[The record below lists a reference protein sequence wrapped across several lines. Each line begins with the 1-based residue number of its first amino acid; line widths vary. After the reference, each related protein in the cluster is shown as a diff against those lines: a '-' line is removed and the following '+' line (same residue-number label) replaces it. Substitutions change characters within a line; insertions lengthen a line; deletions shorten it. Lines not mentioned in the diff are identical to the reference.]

1 MVKELDYISN
11 ILIVSIDPGISN
23 VLGVLLSN
31 LNYKIELINSGG
43 DAFKELKESKF
54 DIVLLDVILPDMSGL
69 QILNY
74 IKKISPETLVIVMAG
89 EDLGNKAVE
98 CLKNGAY
105 DCLKKPFRKEEI
117 LKRIDNALDQ
127 RRLEKEIEGTDD
139 LMQSAERRNQY
150 LVLNSNDIV
159 YTLDYEGKFTSIS
172 DSMRQKLGFDSDYLM
187 NKHFSNVIYPE
198 DIHKA
203 MYVFNERRAICRG
216 PNSNRI
222 RLKKKNTGSPSDRL
236 DNCITV
242 EIKANGIYETENNN
256 KNKLFLGTCGIARD
270 ISDFMKN
277 EELLKLQKTYFKELF
292 SNSSSAAIL
301 ADNDDKVINANKSF
315 EKLFKYSLNEIKNR
329 RINDFLMKSG
339 HEQKEGDIDGSAI
352 MEKES
357 LGKRKDGSIINVM
370 IYSYPIE
377 YNSKNIGAY
386 YLFRNITEMKRND
399 KELMDHLTKV
409 RQSMGNISNAI
420 VSTIE
425 VRDPYTVGHQQ
436 RVSNLA
442 RTIAC
447 EMGLPAD
454 DVDAIRL
461 AGTLHDLGKVNIPA
475 EILSKPGQLSKIE
488 FDLIKMHPSIAYD
501 ILRRI
506 EFPWPIADIV
516 YQHHEKLDG
525 SGYPRGISG
534 KEILMGSRILSVAD
548 VVESI
553 ASHRPYRP
561 ALGIRKA
568 LEEIWDKKN
577 VYYDPKVVDACIRLF
592 NKKNFTFE
600 SDLPEENE
608 YDAYRMPAY
617 TMPN

>member
-1 MVKELDYISN
+1 MVKELEYISN

-31 LNYKIELINSGG
+31 LNYKIELINSGS
-43 DAFKELKESKF
+43 DAFKELKENKF
-54 DIVLLDVILPDMSGL
+54 DLMLLDVILPDMSGL

-74 IKKISPETLVIVMAG
+74 VKKMSPDTLVIVMAG
-89 EDLGNKAVE
+89 DDLSSKAAE

-105 DCLKKPFRKEEI
+105 DFLKKPFRKEEI
-117 LKRIDNALDQ
+117 LKRIDNALEQ
-127 RRLEKEIEGTDD
+127 RMLEKEIEGING
-139 LMQSAERRNQY
+139 LMHATERRNQY
-150 LVLNSNDIV
+150 LVVNSDDIF
-159 YTLDYEGKFTSIS
+159 YTLDNEGKFTSIS
-172 DSMRQKLGFDSDYLM
+172 DSLQQKLGFDSDYLM
-187 NKHFSNVIYPE
+187 RKHFSTVIYPE

-203 MYVFNERRAICRG
+203 MYVFNERRAISRAVG
-216 PNSNRI
+216 PSRI
-222 RLKKKNTGSPSDRL
+222 RLKRKNIAGPTDKSE
-236 DNCITV
+236 NCITV
-242 EIKANGIYETENNN
+242 EIKANGIYENDNS
-256 KNKLFLGTCGIARD
+256 KDKLFLGTYGIARD

-277 EELLKLQKTYFKELF
+277 EEMLRIQKIYFKELF
-292 SNSSSAAIL
+292 SNSSDAAIL
-301 ADNDDKVINANKSF
+301 VDNDDKIINVNKSF

-329 RINDFLMKSG
+329 YLDDFLMQNDSG
-339 HEQKEGDIDGSAI
+339 QKEEDGGNFSFK
-352 MEKES
+352 EKES
-357 LGKRKDGSIINVM
+357 IGKRKDGTIINVM

-377 YNSKNIGAY
+377 YNSRSIGAY
-386 YLFRNITEMKRND
+386 HIFINITETKRND
-399 KELMDHLTKV
+399 KELMGHLTKV

-447 EMGLPAD
+447 EMGLSAD
-454 DVDAIRL
+454 EVDAIRL

-488 FDLIKMHPSIAYD
+488 FDLIKMHPAIAYD

-534 KEILMGSRILSVAD
+534 KDILIGSRILSVAD

-561 ALGIRKA
+561 ALGVRKA
-568 LEEIWDKKN
+568 LEEISNKRN
-577 VYYDPKVVDACIRLF
+577 LYYDPNVVDACLRLF

-608 YDAYRMPAY
+608 YGAYRIPAY